1 MSQIM
6 NGSLRQTIHVDK
18 LIIWLK
24 TKNTKASKNH
34 ANWIFIPN
42 NFL

>member
-18 LIIWLK
+18 LIAWLK
-24 TKNTKASKNH
+24 TKDAKASNNH
-34 ANWIFIPN
+34 AGLIFIPN
-42 NFL
+42 DFY